1 MEFEDFQEGDS
12 VVLVNKKGCLK
23 DCKLSLGDTGVIQK
37 IQYDPLLV
45 YVCFDKDKKQYVY
58 VFERKHLSCLEKINN
73 EFQILKQE
81 ASEVEK
87 LKHELALAQLEIEKL
102 KKAIRILVDGEE

>member
-12 VVLVNKKGCLK
+12 VVLISKENCHK
-23 DCKLSLGDTGVIQK
+23 DCKLSLGDKGVVQK

-45 YVCFDKDKKQYVY
+45 YVCFDKDKKQYMY
-58 VFERKHLSCLEKINN
+58 VFERKDLSCLKKINT
-73 EFQILKQE
+73 EFQILKKE

-87 LKHELALAQLEIEKL
+87 LEHELVLAQLEIKRL
-102 KKAIRILVDGEE
+102 RKAIRILVDNEE